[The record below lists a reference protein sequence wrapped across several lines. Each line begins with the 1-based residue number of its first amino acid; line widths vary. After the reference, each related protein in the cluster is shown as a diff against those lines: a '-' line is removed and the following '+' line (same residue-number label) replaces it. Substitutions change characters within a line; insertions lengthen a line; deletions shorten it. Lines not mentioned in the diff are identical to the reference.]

1 MKNTLKKN
9 KTQKVKNKN
18 GNSVIVLILL
28 ASLITG
34 IILFACGC
42 EELLKQPPAKSPAVD
57 ISGQR
62 QEATRIILEALADN
76 NDPLVRVNAIEVVA
90 TTEQIRLMPK
100 VERLSSDE
108 FVPVRFAVAL
118 AIGDLQYAI
127 AEKSLKQLIR
137 DKNPN
142 VRIAASYAM
151 VKLGRPE
158 YSQVLLKAI
167 TSSDQTVRA
176 NAALLL
182 GKTGDKSSLNTLHW
196 ALKQKDSDDK
206 VLFQAAESIAMLG
219 DEQIFPK
226 LWAMLISAYADDR
239 VMGIKAMGLL
249 GTIKAKN
256 ALITML
262 DDTVLEV
269 RLAAAEQL
277 GALKDTT
284 GEPVV
289 LDVFQKNLTASLDK
303 YDLRRANMRAALA
316 IGQIGTKS
324 LTKYLPQLLKDQS
337 KFVRIAAAKAV
348 FQCTMGKK

>member
-9 KTQKVKNKN
+9 KTQNVKDKN
-18 GNSVIVLILL
+18 RNSVIVLVLL

-42 EELLKQPPAKSPAVD
+42 EELLKQVPAKSPAVD
-57 ISGQR
+57 ISDQHT
-62 QEATRIILEALADN
+62 EATRIILEALADN
-76 NDPLVRVNAIEVVA
+76 NDPVVRVNAIEVVA
-90 TTEQIRLMPK
+90 TTGQIKLMPK
-100 VERLSSDE
+100 VERLSRDQ

-118 AIGDLQYAI
+118 AIGDLQYAL
-127 AEKSLKQLIR
+127 AEKSVKQLLR
-137 DKNPN
+137 NKDPN

-158 YSQVLLKAI
+158 YSRVLLKAI

-182 GKTGDKSSLNTLHW
+182 GKTGDKSAINTLYW
-196 ALKQKDSDDK
+196 ALRQNDSNDK
-206 VLFQAAESIAMLG
+206 VLFQAAESLAMLG

-226 LWAMLISAYADDR
+226 LWAMLISSYADDR
-239 VMGIKAMGLL
+239 VMGIKAMGQLK
-249 GTIKAKN
+249 TIKAKN
-256 ALITML
+256 AIITML

-284 GEPVV
+284 GELEV
-289 LDVFQKNLTASLDK
+289 LDVFQKNLTAGMDK
-303 YDLRRANMRAALA
+303 YDLQRANMRAALA

-324 LTKYLPQLLKDQS
+324 LTKYLPQLLKDES

-348 FQCTMGKK
+348 FQCQMGKK